1 MMRRLF
7 LAFAMLL
14 AGISA
19 AQAGTRAWV
28 DGGRGSV
35 GEELVLNIETDQATA
50 TPDLS
55 PLMRDFTL
63 ADQSSSR
70 SVQWVNGGV
79 KAKTTYAIALV
90 PRREGQVTIP
100 AIRVGNE
107 FSRPVVV
114 QVGAGGT
121 GSPSTA
127 QDRSI
132 AFLETIVDDAQPYVQ
147 QSVGLTVRFNYT
159 DAVANGSFGID
170 TPDGASMQQ
179 VGQDRFSAR
188 MVGGR
193 EYKVAERQYVLVPER
208 SGRLVVPAPQFQG
221 RSNGDL
227 FGAFFGGGG
236 EPVRIGGQA
245 RVLDVQAQPANASQP
260 WLPLRDLRLRYA
272 GAAQAAR
279 TGEAATLTVEAV
291 AEGATRAQMPE
302 LPAPSVP
309 GAQVFAD
316 TPQFDE
322 TFVGGVPRVKATR
335 RFSIVPSHAGNLRV
349 PGMRLSWW
357 DVRADATKTASLPD
371 ITLAVAPGGGTSTGG
386 LPPVQDPFAPETAD
400 ATPPPRMPARA
411 WPWLA
416 AGFAFL
422 WLLTLLWAL
431 SRRRHPAPLRALPV
445 GAAAQAEAVAAPW
458 YAASDLKRA
467 LDTGTLDE
475 IGGVLRGMHAPPLAD
490 LDAVLAE
497 LDEPLQREAVEQLRR
512 ARWADGDGPLA
523 RAALRAAFRNGPVW
537 RVAKP
542 EKPEPLPPLYPERLR
557 PRRTVK

>member
-1 MMRRLF
+1 MTRRLF
-7 LAFAMLL
+7 PVFAIALAAI
-14 AGISA
+14 AT
-19 AQAGTRAWV
+19 AQAETRAWI

-70 SVQWVNGGV
+70 SVQWVNGSV

-107 FSRPVVV
+107 FSRPVIV
-114 QVGAGGT
+114 QVSAAGAG
-121 GSPSTA
+121 SQPAS
-127 QDRSI
+127 QDRSV
-132 AFLETIVDDAQPYVQ
+132 AFFETLVDDAQPYVQ

-159 DAVANGSFGID
+159 DAVASGSFGID

-179 VGQDRFSAR
+179 IGQDRFSAR
-188 MVGGR
+188 MVGGH

-208 SGRLVVPAPQFQG
+208 SGRLVIPAPQFQG
-221 RSNGDL
+221 RGNGDL

-245 RVLDVQAQPANASQP
+245 RVLDVQAQPANARQP

-291 AEGATRAQMPE
+291 AEGATQAQMPE

-322 TFVGGVPRVKATR
+322 TFVDGVPRVKATR
-335 RFSIVPSHAGNLRV
+335 RFSIVPSRPGNLRV

-357 DVRADATKTASLPD
+357 DVRADATKVASLPD
-371 ITLAVAPGGGTSTGG
+371 ITVAVAPGGGASAAG
-386 LPPVQDPFAPETAD
+386 LPSVQDSPIPETPD
-400 ATPPPRMPARA
+400 ATLPPRVPARW

-431 SRRRHPAPLRALPV
+431 SRRRHAAPGRPLPV
-445 GAAAQAEAVAAPW
+445 GTVREAEAVAAPW
-458 YAASDLKRA
+458 YSSSDLKRA

-497 LDEPLQREAVEQLRR
+497 LDEPLQRDAVEQLRR
-512 ARWADGDGPLA
+512 ARWADGDGPMA
-523 RAALRAAFRNGPVW
+523 RAALRAAFRSGPAW
-537 RVAKP
+537 RTAKAA
-542 EKPEPLPPLYPERLR
+542 KAGPLPPLYPER
-557 PRRTVK
+557 

>member
-7 LAFAMLL
+7 LMFAIAL
-14 AGISA
+14 AAVAS
-19 AQAGTRAWV
+19 AQAETRAWV

-70 SVQWVNGGV
+70 SVQWVNGSV

-114 QVGAGGT
+114 QVSAAGAG
-121 GSPSTA
+121 SQPAS
-127 QDRSI
+127 QDRSV
-132 AFLETIVDDAQPYVQ
+132 AFFETLVDDAQPYVQ

-159 DAVANGSFGID
+159 DAIASGSFGID

-188 MVGGR
+188 IVGGR

-208 SGRLVVPAPQFQG
+208 SGRLVIPAPQFQG

-245 RVLDVQAQPANASQP
+245 RVLDVQAQPAHAPQP

-291 AEGATRAQMPE
+291 AEGATQAQMPE

-322 TFVGGVPRVKATR
+322 TFVDGVPRVKATR
-335 RFSIVPSHAGNLRV
+335 RFSIVPSRPGNLRV

-357 DVRADATKTASLPD
+357 DVRADAAKVASLPD
-371 ITLAVAPGGGTSTGG
+371 LTLAVAPGGGTSTAG
-386 LPPVQDPFAPETAD
+386 LPPAQDSSAPESED
-400 ATPPPRMPARA
+400 AATLPPRVPAQV

-416 AGFAFL
+416 AGFALL

-431 SRRRHPAPLRALPV
+431 SRRRHPAPGRALPL
-445 GAAAQAEAVAAPW
+445 GASAETDAVVAPW

-497 LDEPLQREAVEQLRR
+497 LAEPSQREAVEQLRR

-523 RAALRAAFRNGPVW
+523 RAALRTAFRNGPVW
-537 RVAKP
+537 RAAKVAKP
-542 EKPEPLPPLYPERLR
+542 GPLPPLYPER
-557 PRRTVK
+557 